1 MPRRAGA
8 FAAAAVAVVWLV
20 IGVALIGSLTLEALT
35 LSDKGCRVA
44 ALETQGEVE
53 WQMWPPGERC
63 TYLGSTFREPPAYRG
78 WLIVFEIVVGIGLV
92 VVWRRYRDAPDPDWT
107 A

>member
-1 MPRRAGA
+1 
-8 FAAAAVAVVWLV
+8 
-20 IGVALIGSLTLEALT
+20 
-35 LSDKGCRVA
+35 
-44 ALETQGEVE
+44 
-53 WQMWPPGERC
+53 MWPPGERC